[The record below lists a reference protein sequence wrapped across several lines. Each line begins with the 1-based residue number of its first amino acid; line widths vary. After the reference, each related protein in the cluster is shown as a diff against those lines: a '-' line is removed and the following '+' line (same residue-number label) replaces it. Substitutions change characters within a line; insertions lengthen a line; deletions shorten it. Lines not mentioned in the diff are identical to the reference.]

1 MQFKPYHLA
10 FLAATAFF
18 AMAGGAILAPVLPQ
32 MVGPLGRMPH
42 EVAQLMTVY
51 TISTAI
57 FSLVI
62 GHFVDRVNRKT
73 ILVPCLVLNGLM
85 GYFSFFATDLET
97 LLVLRFVQG
106 IGIAGM
112 MSLIMLVIGDVYEG
126 LDRIQSMGRIS
137 MAIAIGSVTAPLIG
151 GGLATVGWNYPFL
164 FYVLSLPFAL
174 LVWVLLPETKDPGH
188 HENAKGLGEALRA
201 LKDMRIAYTVFL
213 SFAIFFLL
221 FSIVVYIPFM
231 LKEVFGFAAK
241 EAGLVLSIQ
250 GFAIILVASDI
261 KKLAARLSLP
271 VLIGSGF
278 ILMGVSIFL
287 ISMNTQ
293 LPVLFLLLLFFGA
306 GFGLAQAS
314 IDSQIIQISPARARG
329 GVLSIHNTMK
339 YVGQSAAPVLLGV
352 VLLYFGL
359 QTVFLLAG
367 IFGLIVAVTTFAVR
381 GWFD

>member
-1 MQFKPYHLA
+1 M
-10 FLAATAFF
+10 
-18 AMAGGAILAPVLPQ
+18 
-32 MVGPLGRMPH
+32 
-42 EVAQLMTVY
+42 
-51 TISTAI
+51 
-57 FSLVI
+57 
-62 GHFVDRVNRKT
+62 
-73 ILVPCLVLNGLM
+73 GL
-85 GYFSFFATDLET
+85 FSFFAIDLET

-106 IGIAGM
+106 VGIAGM

-126 LDRIQSMGRIS
+126 LDRVQSMGRIS

-174 LVWVLLPETKDPGH
+174 LVWVLLPETKDYSH

-201 LKDMRIAYTVFL
+201 LKDKRIAYTVFL

-250 GFAIILVASDI
+250 GFAIILVASSI

-271 VLIGSGF
+271 VIIGSGF

-287 ISMNTQ
+287 ISINTQ

-306 GFGLAQAS
+306 GFGLAQVS
-314 IDSQIIQISPARARG
+314 IDSQIIQISPARSRG

-339 YVGQSAAPVLLGV
+339 YVGQSAAPVLLGM

-367 IFGLIVAVTTFAVR
+367 IFGLLVAVTTFAVR
-381 GWFD
+381 IWFD

>member
-1 MQFKPYHLA
+1 MQFKPYHLS

-85 GYFSFFATDLET
+85 GLLSFFATDLET

-106 IGIAGM
+106 VGIAGM
-112 MSLIMLVIGDVYEG
+112 MSLVMLVIGDVYEG
-126 LDRIQSMGRIS
+126 LDRVHSMGRIS

-164 FYVLSLPFAL
+164 FYVLSLPFSL
-174 LVWVLLPETKDPGH
+174 LMWMLLPETKNNSH
-188 HENAKGLGEALRA
+188 HETARGLGEALRA
-201 LKDMRIAYTVFL
+201 LKDIRIAYTVFL

-221 FSIVVYIPFM
+221 FSIIVYIPFM
-231 LKEVFGFAAK
+231 LKDIFGFAAK

-250 GFAIILVASDI
+250 GIAIILVASTI
-261 KKLAARLSLP
+261 KRIASKFSLP
-271 VLIGSGF
+271 VLIGSGLF
-278 ILMGVSIFL
+278 LMATSIFL
-287 ISMNTQ
+287 ISFSVQ
-293 LPVLFLLLLFFGA
+293 LPVLFLLLLVFGA
-306 GFGLAQAS
+306 GFGLTQTS
-314 IDSQIIQISPARARG
+314 TDTQIIQIAPLRSKG
-329 GVLSIHNTMK
+329 GVLSIYNTMK
-339 YVGQSAAPVLLGV
+339 YLGQSAAPITLGII
-352 VLLYFGL
+352 LLYFGL
-359 QTVFLLAG
+359 QAVFILSG
-367 IFGLIVAVTTFAVR
+367 IFGLLVAVTTFMVR
-381 GWFD
+381 SRFE